1 MDKNNTVITPKK
13 VYLKEKHRGY
23 CRLCGCRYMTNVLS
37 IAAVQK
43 FLVEIISESC
53 GIVIAKSDSLPATV
67 CGKCIA
73 FVKKVHLYKDNA
85 NKHRL
90 TWENT

>member
-23 CRLCGCRYMTNVLS
+23 CRLCGCRNESRYMTNVLS

-53 GIVIAKSDSLPATV
+53 GIVIAKST
-67 CGKCIA
+67 
-73 FVKKVHLYKDNA
+73 
-85 NKHRL
+85 
-90 TWENT
+90 ENQQSE